1 MCGLLKGEPGK
12 LMVERRVYHVVRR
25 EDESWQVI
33 RDGFHR
39 PHVISDSKAA
49 AILMAKRLAK
59 GSPHAQV
66 IVHGRGN
73 AIERQFTFW
82 LEVP

>member
-1 MCGLLKGEPGK
+1 MDQFK
-12 LMVERRVYHVVRR
+12 VERRVYHVVRR

-39 PHVISDSKAA
+39 PHVVSGSKAA

-59 GSPHAQV
+59 GSPNAQV
-66 IVHGRGN
+66 IVHGLGN
-73 AIERQFTFW
+73 SIERQFTFR
-82 LEVP
+82 LDEP